1 MWLVRG
7 PHPKNT
13 TVEVTLPQPGAQH
26 MWHHGEV
33 MFTSRKGPIRTL
45 ERTKSYPVVGTDLTT
60 ATPGCSGP
68 AAIPA
73 GRSGPVP
80 GGGRG
85 GPPRKQR
92 QADFLQLGQ
101 GIVGFLGLPLRSH
114 ERPLENRFERSVCHL
129 CQRRSHSALNSVLQD
144 PTAPFGDT

>member
-60 ATPGCSGP
+60 ATPGWPCSHS
-68 AAIPA
+68 
-73 GRSGPVP
+73 GRTVRP
-80 GGGRG
+80 GARWGQGG
-85 GPPRKQR
+85 GPPASKGR
-92 QADFLQLGQ
+92 QISSSWARESWASWVSLCVPMKGPWKTGLKEAFVICARGDHIQL
-101 GIVGFLGLPLRSH
+101 
-114 ERPLENRFERSVCHL
+114 
-129 CQRRSHSALNSVLQD
+129 
-144 PTAPFGDT
+144 